1 VVNIITSIVAIITI
15 CIFWPILTF
24 VAIMIWKDLH
34 GDKNWALRMWVRYVM
49 KEVPRESEDDIV
61 SLLKRN
67 VLDER

>member
-1 VVNIITSIVAIITI
+1 MFNIITSIVAIITI
-15 CIFWPILTF
+15 CIFWPF

>member
-1 VVNIITSIVAIITI
+1 MLCLFMPALTILIII
-15 CIFWPILTF
+15 
-24 VAIMIWKDLH
+24 IWKDLH
-34 GDKNWALRMWVRYVM
+34 GDKNWALRMWVRYVI

>member
-1 VVNIITSIVAIITI
+1 MPALTILIII
-15 CIFWPILTF
+15 
-24 VAIMIWKDLH
+24 IWKDLH
-34 GDKNWALRMWVRYVM
+34 GDKNWALRMWVRYVI